1 MQTLLLKQRCSHQ
14 LQICLYQSYLLNWSD
29 YPLLNFYTYSY
40 FIEAIFI
47 VAPFYMVCYSLINLD
62 LWIFKTRFHVGSNY
76 TNSLDTLIL
85 FLLLLYIFPII
96 YVLSRNLNFWYS
108 WLVTCFFKV
117 VSTLDFLIKY
127 GSPNF
132 TQE

>member
-40 FIEAIFI
+40 FIEVIFI

-62 LWIFKTRFHVGSNY
+62 LWIFKTCFHVVSNY
-76 TNSLDTLIL
+76 TNTLDTLIL

-117 VSTLDFLIKY
+117 VSTLDFLIKH